1 MANSVDPGETA
12 HRAVSPGSTLFAQTL
27 SQHFEYLR
35 EAKKKKKK
43 RKKKKKKKNLIFFF
57 LQVQIVTNITFL
69 KSKQIFLNVSLLPNI
84 CF

>member
-1 MANSVDPGETA
+1 MCQKAAMANSVDPGETA

-43 RKKKKKKKNLIFFF
+43 RKKKKKKKTWYFFF
-57 LQVQIVTNITFL
+57 FRCKL
-69 KSKQIFLNVSLLPNI
+69 
-84 CF
+84 